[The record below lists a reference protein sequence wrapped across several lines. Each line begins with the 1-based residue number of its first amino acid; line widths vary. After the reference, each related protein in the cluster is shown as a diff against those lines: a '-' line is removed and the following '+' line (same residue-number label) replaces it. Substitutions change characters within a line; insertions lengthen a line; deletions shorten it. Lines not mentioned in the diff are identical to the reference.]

1 MSQDNL
7 LKLFKNKVD
16 RLKLNYGDEFWIP
29 LTRGEDTLPFRKE
42 VVDYLIVH
50 LDELLA
56 NNQEPYFVRV
66 VGVDMNCFFIDICL
80 TLFDFPIMGHFEVE
94 EELGEDTVRECIIAS
109 IKGSFGLEDVNF
121 KTLTDDKRRK
131 MVA

>member
-1 MSQDNL
+1 MEQEDF
-7 LKLFKNKVD
+7 LKKFKNEVD
-16 RLKLNYGDEFWIP
+16 RLKLNYGDEFWMP
-29 LTRGEDTLPFRKE
+29 LTRGDDTLPFRKE
-42 VVDYLIVH
+42 AVDYLIVH

-66 VGVDMNCFFIDICL
+66 VGGDMNCFFIDIYL

-94 EELGEDTVRECIIAS
+94 ELDKDTVKECVVVS
-109 IKGSFGLEDVNF
+109 IKGSFELEDVNY
-121 KTLTDDKRRK
+121 KLLTNDKRGK